1 MDINSFLNIHDNSPM
16 QYSTVLWA
24 IHNNICCETHMHSE
38 QSLHYKDNEEED
50 LMLNVE
56 DKDEENLQPH
66 GYSYSQDNIQPP
78 AAPTQS
84 SMANTTVVVVSI
96 ACVSYMHEKFT
107 KVLSFDIRV
116 AIFGLSF
123 TRNFI

>member
-1 MDINSFLNIHDNSPM
+1 M
-16 QYSTVLWA
+16 
-24 IHNNICCETHMHSE
+24 
-38 QSLHYKDNEEED
+38 HYKDNEEEMD

-84 SMANTTVVVVSI
+84 SMANTTVVVVSV
-96 ACVSYMHEKFT
+96 ACVSCIHARTVYRGALFQY
-107 KVLSFDIRV
+107 LRSY
-116 AIFGLSF
+116 FGLSF